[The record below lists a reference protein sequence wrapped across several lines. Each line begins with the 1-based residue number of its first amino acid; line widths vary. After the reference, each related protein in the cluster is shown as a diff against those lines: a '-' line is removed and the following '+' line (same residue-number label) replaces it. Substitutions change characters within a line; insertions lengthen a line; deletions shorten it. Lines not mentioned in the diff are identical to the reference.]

1 MKQILSIMLLAS
13 LLFAC
18 QSSKKLAKNNIIQDS
33 HWTIYESKLQ
43 NPSSDKTPIH
53 IQERA
58 IIQHLDNGRILLQDS
73 MVYLTTLKET
83 IDAKII
89 ERHEDYLLIYDKK
102 KQKEI
107 KFPYELDLKNKKCIF
122 HFPGFNGKGE
132 ILLYSE
138 QIPMP

>member
-33 HWTIYESKLQ
+33 HWKVYDLKIKNDQKEQVGKALHEVIAYQ
-43 NPSSDKTPIH
+43 VFD
-53 IQERA
+53 QA
-58 IIQHLDNGRILLQDS
+58 IIQIQDS
-73 MVYLTTLKET
+73 IFYIQSQQDK

-89 ERHEDYLLIYDKK
+89 TRQADFLLLYDPKE
-102 KQKEI
+102 QKEI
-107 KFPYELDLKNKKCIF
+107 KFPYELDVKNKKCVF
-122 HFPGFNGKGE
+122 HFPGFDGQGE

>member
-33 HWTIYESKLQ
+33 HWTIYECKLQ
-43 NPSSDKTPIH
+43 NPPERIPIPVQDY
-53 IQERA
+53 IMEQY
-58 IIQHLDNGRILLQDS
+58 INNGRILLQDS
-73 MVYLTTLKET
+73 MFYLTTPEDKV
-83 IDAKII
+83 DAKII
-89 ERHEDYLLIYDKK
+89 ARQEDHLLLYDPKQ
-102 KQKEI
+102 QKEI
-107 KFPYELDLKNKKCIF
+107 KFPYELDVKNKKCVF
-122 HFPGFNGKGE
+122 HLPGIDGQGE

>member
-33 HWTIYESKLQ
+33 HWKVYDLKIKNDQKEQVGKALHEVIAYQ
-43 NPSSDKTPIH
+43 VFD
-53 IQERA
+53 QA
-58 IIQHLDNGRILLQDS
+58 IIQIQDS
-73 MVYLTTLKET
+73 IFYIQSQQDK

-89 ERHEDYLLIYDKK
+89 ARQADFLLLYDPKE
-102 KQKEI
+102 QKEI
-107 KFPYELDLKNKKCIF
+107 KFPYELDVKNKKCVF
-122 HFPGFNGKGE
+122 HFPGFDGQGE

>member
-1 MKQILSIMLLAS
+1 MKQTLSTFLLAS

-33 HWTIYESKLQ
+33 HWKVYDLKIKNDQKEQVGKALHEVIAYQ
-43 NPSSDKTPIH
+43 VFD
-53 IQERA
+53 QA
-58 IIQHLDNGRILLQDS
+58 IIQIQDS
-73 MVYLTTLKET
+73 IFYIQSQQDK

-89 ERHEDYLLIYDKK
+89 ARQADFLLLYDPKE
-102 KQKEI
+102 QKEI
-107 KFPYELDLKNKKCIF
+107 KFPYELDVKNKKCVF
-122 HFPGFNGKGE
+122 HFPGFDGQGE

>member
-33 HWTIYESKLQ
+33 YWKVYDYKIKNDQEEQFGKALQ
-43 NPSSDKTPIH
+43 EVIANQIFD
-53 IQERA
+53 QA
-58 IIQHLDNGRILLQDS
+58 IIQIQDS
-73 MVYLTTLKET
+73 TFYIQSQKEKT
-83 IDAKII
+83 DAKII
-89 ERHEDYLLIYDKK
+89 ARQADFLLLYDAKE
-102 KQKEI
+102 QKEI
-107 KFPYELDLKNKKCIF
+107 KFPYELDVKNKKCVF
-122 HFPGFNGKGE
+122 HFPGFDGQGE

>member
-1 MKQILSIMLLAS
+1 MKQILSIFLLAS

-33 HWTIYESKLQ
+33 HWKVYDLKIKNDQKEQVGKALHEVIAYQ
-43 NPSSDKTPIH
+43 VFD
-53 IQERA
+53 QA
-58 IIQHLDNGRILLQDS
+58 IIQIQDS
-73 MVYLTTLKET
+73 IFYIQSQQDK

-89 ERHEDYLLIYDKK
+89 TRQADFLLLYDPKE
-102 KQKEI
+102 QKEI
-107 KFPYELDLKNKKCIF
+107 KFPYELDVKNKKCVF
-122 HFPGFNGKGE
+122 HFPGFDGQGE